1 MKKRALEKEKEI
13 QNVIMQNKIIEE
25 LKKKEIIDSIQKHD
39 TRVKE

>member
-25 LKKKEIIDSIQKHD
+25 LKKKEIIDSI
-39 TRVKE
+39 